1 MPWPY
6 THLKI
11 WLCEADQHKNTN
23 LKCKLFSDVKGLWY
37 KFYKLQIDFFIKACN
52 ASISIS
58 KQQQKKNSKHTH
70 KKICLLYFIPSIQC
84 FLIVCQT
91 QNFLDLFMLNLS
103 MKSNVDPKKKNAKKL
118 IMTLKVNLT
127 TARRLM
133 YL

>member
-23 LKCKLFSDVKGLWY
+23 LKLKLFSDVKGLWY

-58 KQQQKKNSKHTH
+58 KQQQQ
-70 KKICLLYFIPSIQC
+70 KKIQSTHTRKSVYFILYQVFKVFSLFVKLKISWICLCWISPRNQLLIQ
-84 FLIVCQT
+84 
-91 QNFLDLFMLNLS
+91 
-103 MKSNVDPKKKNAKKL
+103 KRNAKKL
-118 IMTLKVNLT
+118 IMILKVNLT

>member
-1 MPWPY
+1 MLPY
-6 THLKI
+6 QFQNNNRK
-11 WLCEADQHKNTN
+11 
-23 LKCKLFSDVKGLWY
+23 
-37 KFYKLQIDFFIKACN
+37 KFKA
-52 ASISIS
+52 
-58 KQQQKKNSKHTH
+58 HTQE
-70 KKICLLYFIPSIQC
+70 ICLLYFIPSIQS